1 MGFTLV
7 ELMIASSLSMLLVSL
22 AISLSSRLHTNN
34 AQLQLSSMI
43 EDDMRAIQ
51 SVLTQTISKANYTA
65 LTSVD
70 LTGIH
75 LSPVDTINL
84 SAYPKE
90 KHNSCITFGYDKN
103 NDGTITAEDNELLG
117 YRLRN
122 NAIEYRVEAKACSE
136 PGWFDLTDV
145 KSISINQL
153 SFSKVKSTNWG
164 TLLRV
169 EIVATPTTPK
179 GTEITRIFSV
189 GVPNAI

>member
-22 AISLSSRLHTNN
+22 AISLSSRLHTTN

-43 EDDMRAIQ
+43 EDDLRAIQ
-51 SVLTQTISKANYTA
+51 SVLTQSISKANYTA
-65 LTSVD
+65 LTSLE
-70 LTGIH
+70 LTGE
-75 LSPVDTINL
+75 LRTPVDTINL

-90 KHNSCITFGYDKN
+90 EHNSCITFGYDKN
-103 NDGTITAEDNELLG
+103 HDGTLDAEDNELLG
-117 YRLRN
+117 YRLRE
-122 NAIEYRVEAKACSE
+122 NAIEYRVGAKACSE

-145 KSISINQL
+145 KTISISHL
-153 SFSKVKSTNWG
+153 SFYRVKSTSWG

-169 EIVATPTTPK
+169 EIVATPRTLA
-179 GTEITRIFSV
+179 GTEITRIFTV